1 MSNAA
6 EPAPETA
13 AIAITHLTSP
23 GRWGDAIR
31 ISEVKQLGGLAVC
44 LHLAFAVSWEMP
56 IPAARKLLAG
66 AAVPPLG
73 NALWQI
79 PGETRK
85 PPNGA
90 RAEQETEICWAKRTH
105 YTTLHYM
112 TIFWTTLHH
121 IALHDH
127 ITLHTAELSTTYTYR
142 IVWLKL
148 IRPLLFRHAMGAEGV
163 THMVRE
169 TSPGTRAGTSRA

>member
-44 LHLAFAVSWEMP
+44 LHLAFALSWEMP

-73 NALWQI
+73 RQLWEHISLARKRGTAKGERTKVHFKVTSKCPGVAL
-79 PGETRK
+79 
-85 PPNGA
+85 N
-90 RAEQETEICWAKRTH
+90 
-105 YTTLHYM
+105 
-112 TIFWTTLHH
+112 
-121 IALHDH
+121 
-127 ITLHTAELSTTYTYR
+127 
-142 IVWLKL
+142 
-148 IRPLLFRHAMGAEGV
+148 
-163 THMVRE
+163 
-169 TSPGTRAGTSRA
+169 